1 MKKHFLIL
9 LLAVTPFFAAY
20 SQVTIPNEVAA
31 YFLEQNERAIL
42 LDGIQLINA
51 QKISNLESQLKVATQ
66 IQETFRNDS
75 EEYMLIIGTKNEEI
89 TFSKSQTVMAK
100 KEGRRQYRQKVVM
113 MGAGTGAILGTIV
126 GQPIVG
132 AVVGGA
138 VGFVS
143 GLFKRIR

>member
-31 YFLEQNERAIL
+31 YFLEQNERAIQL
-42 LDGIQLINA
+42 EEIRLINA
-51 QKISNLESQLKVATQ
+51 QKISNLESQLTVALR
-66 IQETFRNDS
+66 IQKTFKNDS
-75 EEYMLIIGTKNEEI
+75 EEYMLIIGTKNDEI
-89 TFSKSQTVMAK
+89 TFGEKQLILSK
-100 KEGRRQYRQKVVM
+100 KETRRQYRQKVVVM
-113 MGAGTGAILGTIV
+113 GVGAGVIIGTVI

-132 AVVGGA
+132 GAVGGA